1 MMKHLIVTIFLICS
15 FFDNYGQLT
24 CQDFT
29 ITGTTITASYP
40 PSQGSSCTIAPTP
53 IGSILW
59 TGASATGSIT
69 YTFVTPQTNV
79 SMWYTA
85 VNTDDYGTISV
96 NGGGVLS
103 LSLLNGCANLS
114 GNVVGPYTG
123 DGSYG
128 DIQVNV
134 TSSLPFTTITLVN
147 TGDNSGF
154 NSGDCSSVS
163 FSNIPVCDIQLGND
177 TTLCLGDALTLN
189 ATANNA
195 TYLWQDNSTNP
206 TFNVSQ
212 QGTYWVQVTQDNCI
226 TSDTINVN
234 FNPLPTVNVGNDTTL
249 CQGDALTLNA
259 TTNNATYLWQ
269 NNTTSPTF
277 NVSQQGTYWVQV
289 TQNNCTTSDTINV
302 NFNPLPT
309 VNVGND
315 TTLCQGDTITLD
327 AATNNATYLWQDN
340 SVSSTFN
347 VSEQGVYWVE
357 VTQNNCTTSDT
368 ININFNPLPTVNVG
382 IDTTLCLRD
391 TITLDAAT
399 NNATYLWQDNST
411 SSTFNVSQQG
421 TYWVQVTQNNCSLTD
436 TILITEEEC
445 ELILEIP
452 NVFTPNNDGVNDVLV
467 PKSNFGVISMNTTIY
482 NRWGNKIY
490 ETDNLFIEWDG
501 QFATDGTYFWVID
514 YSGLNGNKL
523 SKKGQLALLR

>member
-1 MMKHLIVTIFLICS
+1 MMKHLIVTIILICS
-15 FFDNYGQLT
+15 FFDNYGQLA

-103 LSLLNGCANLS
+103 LSMLNGCANLS

-289 TQNNCTTSDTINV
+289 TQNNCTSSDTINV
-302 NFNPLPT
+302 
-309 VNVGND
+309 
-315 TTLCQGDTITLD
+315 
-327 AATNNATYLWQDN
+327 
-340 SVSSTFN
+340 
-347 VSEQGVYWVE
+347 
-357 VTQNNCTTSDT
+357 
-368 ININFNPLPTVNVG
+368 NFNPLPTVNVG

-421 TYWVQVTQNNCSLTD
+421 TYWVQATQNNCSLTD

-452 NVFTPNNDGVNDVLV
+452 NVFTPNNDGLNDVLV

-482 NRWGNKIY
+482 NRWGNTIY

-501 QFATDGTYFWVID
+501 QFATDGTYFWVVD
-514 YSGLNGNKL
+514 YSGLNGNRL
-523 SKKGQLALLR
+523 SKKGQLTLLR

>member
-1 MMKHLIVTIFLICS
+1 MKHLIVTIFLICS
-15 FFDNYGQLT
+15 FFDNYGQLA

-53 IGSILW
+53 IGAILW

-103 LSLLNGCANLS
+103 LSILNGCANLS

-123 DGSYG
+123 NGSYG

-177 TTLCLGDALTLN
+177 TILCLGDALTLN

-226 TSDTINVN
+226 TSDTI
-234 FNPLPTVNVGNDTTL
+234 
-249 CQGDALTLNA
+249 
-259 TTNNATYLWQ
+259 
-269 NNTTSPTF
+269 
-277 NVSQQGTYWVQV
+277 
-289 TQNNCTTSDTINV
+289 IV

-340 SVSSTFN
+340 SISSTFN
-347 VSEQGVYWVE
+347 VSEQGIYWVE
-357 VTQNNCTTSDT
+357 VTENNCTSSDT

-391 TITLDAAT
+391 TITLDVAT

-523 SKKGQLALLR
+523 SKKGQLTLLR